1 MGNNGLMAGGI
12 RIVLM
17 AFALVVAAWPAAA
30 LDRGATASPRALAAG
45 KRVALVIG
53 NGAYRTNRLDNPAR
67 DARLIADTLSDLDF
81 DTELVI
87 DAGKS
92 VLETAIVRLG
102 ERLEKAGSEAIGFFY
117 FAGHGIQHLA
127 VNYLVPIDTQIPD
140 TRYLKSGAVPVDY
153 LVEEL
158 ARARTRACVVVL
170 DACRDSA
177 VRDTGGGLTQG
188 LASIQNLPDGT
199 MVVFSTAAGQ
209 VADDGQGDHSP
220 YARALAR
227 HLTEPDRRLEEVFF
241 AVSRAVAEATGN
253 AQRPALFVQGA
264 VPAVVLKPGPAGSPE
279 PLAPVLAALPP
290 EPAGSA
296 TPAEARGL
304 AEAPPAA
311 PERIA
316 APPVVAAP
324 APVRPVPLH
333 GPAPAVPAARRTKAP
348 AYMLA
353 GLVAAAAATSG
364 AYLFWPPPQAPRVDL
379 AAPATWPVPDGG
391 AVLWRK
397 AADRA
402 CENGASL
409 VLDGRYCLKSAQPVG
424 AIWEAGHAT
433 VPLAAAML
441 LRGSARSQARCDGS
455 SLFEA
460 ERHCLSPAEAP
471 WMDAASLAASA
482 PRPVIGGP
490 LAGAA
495 RLEPRGTPACAAPQV
510 QFPFASYC
518 LTGSGSFGTV
528 APTLLG
534 HERLGGTDPGPAVD
548 LSAYRRIG
556 DCPAANTVLENA
568 QICLV
573 MPVW

>member
-1 MGNNGLMAGGI
+1 MPPRFFGDDSPG
-12 RIVLM
+12 
-17 AFALVVAAWPAAA
+17 WSEPAAP
-30 LDRGATASPRALAAG
+30 ATA
-45 KRVALVIG
+45 RVALVIG

-67 DARLIADTLSDLDF
+67 DARLIADALADLGF

-127 VNYLVPIDTQIPD
+127 VNYLVPVDTQIPD

-199 MVVFSTAAGQ
+199 LVVFSTAAGQ
-209 VADDGQGDHSP
+209 VADDGQGEHSP

-227 HLTEPDRRLEEVFF
+227 HLKEPDRRLEEVFF
-241 AVSRAVAEATGN
+241 AVSREVAEATGN

-264 VPAVVLKPGPAGSPE
+264 VPSVVLKPGRAGPSEPSAPATHPPAPSDPE
-279 PLAPVLAALPP
+279 
-290 EPAGSA
+290 S
-296 TPAEARGL
+296 PAETRGL
-304 AEAPPAA
+304 AEAPPAE
-311 PERIA
+311 PMRIA
-316 APPVVAAP
+316 APPVGAVSGPIRP
-324 APVRPVPLH
+324 APRP
-333 GPAPAVPAARRTKAP
+333 GQAAEAPVAP
-348 AYMLA
+348 WRKGTALVFA
-353 GLVAAAAATSG
+353 GLVAAAAAAAG
-364 AYLFWPPPQAPRVDL
+364 VHLLWPLPPPARVDL
-379 AAPATWPVPDGG
+379 AAPATWPVPEGG

-397 AADRA
+397 PADRA
-402 CENGASL
+402 CESEATL
-409 VLDGRYCLKSAQPVG
+409 VLDGRYCLKSAHPVG

-433 VPLAAAML
+433 VPLAEAML
-441 LRGSARSQARCDGS
+441 LKRSARNQPRCDGS

-460 ERHCLSPAEAP
+460 ERFCLSPVEAP
-471 WMDAASLAASA
+471 WMDGTSLAASA
-482 PRPVIGGP
+482 TRPVIAGP
-490 LAGAA
+490 LAGMA
-495 RLEPRGTPACAAPQV
+495 RLEPRGTSACAAPQV
-510 QFPFASYC
+510 QFPFAGYC
-518 LTGSGSFGTV
+518 LTGAASFGTL

-534 HERLGGTDPGPAVD
+534 HERLGGSDPGPAVE

-556 DCPAANTVLENA
+556 DCPAANTVLENTG
-568 QICLV
+568 ICLV
-573 MPVW
+573 MPLW

>member
-1 MGNNGLMAGGI
+1 MPPRFFGDDSPGWSEPTA
-12 RIVLM
+12 
-17 AFALVVAAWPAAA
+17 P
-30 LDRGATASPRALAAG
+30 ATA
-45 KRVALVIG
+45 RVALVIG

-67 DARLIADTLSDLDF
+67 DARLIADALADLGF

-127 VNYLVPIDTQIPD
+127 VNYLVPVDTQIPD

-199 MVVFSTAAGQ
+199 LVVFSTAAGQ
-209 VADDGQGDHSP
+209 VADDGLGEHSP

-227 HLTEPDRRLEEVFF
+227 HLREPDRRLEEVFF
-241 AVSRAVAEATGN
+241 AVSREVAEATGN

-264 VPAVVLKPGPAGSPE
+264 VPSVVLKPGLSGSSEPPSPAAIPTVTSDPE
-279 PLAPVLAALPP
+279 P
-290 EPAGSA
+290 
-296 TPAEARGL
+296 PAETRGL
-304 AEAPPAA
+304 AEASAA
-311 PERIA
+311 AAMRIA
-316 APPVVAAP
+316 APSIGSVSAP
-324 APVRPVPLH
+324 IR
-333 GPAPAVPAARRTKAP
+333 PAARPGHAAEAP
-348 AYMLA
+348 VAPRWKGPALVFA
-353 GLVAAAAATSG
+353 GLVAAAAAG
-364 AYLFWPPPQAPRVDL
+364 VLLLWPSPQPARVDL
-379 AAPATWPVPDGG
+379 AAPATWPVPEGG
-391 AVLWRK
+391 AVLWQK
-397 AADRA
+397 PADRA
-402 CENGASL
+402 CESGASL

-433 VPLAAAML
+433 MPLAAAML
-441 LRGSARSQARCDGS
+441 LRGSARNQPRCDSS

-460 ERHCLSPAEAP
+460 ERLCLSPVEAP
-471 WMDAASLAASA
+471 WMDGASLAASA
-482 PRPVIGGP
+482 SRPVIAGP
-490 LAGAA
+490 LVGTA
-495 RLEPRGTPACAAPQV
+495 RLEPRGTSACAVPQV
-510 QFPFASYC
+510 QFPFAGYC
-518 LTGSGSFGTV
+518 LTGAGGFGTL

-534 HERLGGTDPGPAVD
+534 HERLGGSEPGQAVE
-548 LSAYRRIG
+548 LSAYRRVG
-556 DCPAANTVLENA
+556 DCPEANTVLENTR
-568 QICLV
+568 ICLV
-573 MPVW
+573 MPLW